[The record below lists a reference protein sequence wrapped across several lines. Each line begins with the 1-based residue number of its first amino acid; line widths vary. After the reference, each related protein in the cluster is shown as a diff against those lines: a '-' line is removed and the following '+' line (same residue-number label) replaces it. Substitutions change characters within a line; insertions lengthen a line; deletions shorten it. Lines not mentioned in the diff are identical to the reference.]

1 MSEEKEEDDE
11 FYPWFTFDPSNDEV
25 LGVFKDEVHI
35 RGREFLDDKDNTEE
49 IVLII
54 PRKEY
59 LRVWNN
65 WLDGKK
71 QYCENWKHY
80 CGVMGYTFPKEYTK
94 EDYKINLITFDET
107 KDVDDPNFMGSK
119 DVNVYKVTKFIHVH
133 DFEHG

>member
-1 MSEEKEEDDE
+1 MEEEIEE
-11 FYPWFTFDPSNDEV
+11 YINFDPSRDEV
-25 LGVFKDEVHI
+25 LGVFGNNVHV
-35 RGREFLDDKDNTEE
+35 RGVKFLGEEDSE

-71 QYCENWKHY
+71 SKCEAYQHY
-80 CGVMGYTFPKEYTK
+80 CGVMGYTFPV
-94 EDYKINLITFDET
+94 DYIKQDYQIDLTVFDET
-107 KDVDDPNFMGSK
+107 KDVDDPDFVGSINV
-119 DVNVYKVTKFIHVH
+119 DVYKVTKFDDYH